1 LKHKLFGVILLA
13 LSVTLLVAAMNQ
25 SFINRVKQDRY
36 FDHLTASNKLSLYH
50 RLFIRSD
57 RWRYG
62 DLYGLCYLPM
72 YKHPLEPF
80 KQYIRNGTPASS
92 RVLYIIGDSFLAD
105 KTLSGAFDAFDN
117 VIFLDRRSPLP
128 TTALDS
134 IKQNYLMLE
143 FAERNLN
150 GFTFSEADKQPW
162 ENNPQS
168 VSNSLKPLSLPTRA
182 SKILFNKDLSRN
194 VELLLF
200 DDKIFTPIKEA
211 KAWLNYKLFGRVATE
226 VAVSS
231 NKKRLLL
238 NISVDTSSAQSA
250 FTIRTNKQVNEITH
264 QLKKAGDY
272 YKNLGFKGVFLAVI
286 PNAVSIYDPNRGPYN
301 HLLERVELG
310 STLPV
315 ISVYNDYK
323 ASKNN
328 LFYLSDAHWDPLGLD
343 VWVTKANMVMQQN
356 LTRQKH

>member
-1 LKHKLFGVILLA
+1 MKHKLFGVILLV
-13 LSVTLLVAAMNQ
+13 LSGALLVAAMNQ
-25 SFINRVKQDRY
+25 SFINKIKQDRY
-36 FDHLTASNKLSLYH
+36 YDHLTANDKLSLYH
-50 RLFIRSD
+50 RFFVRSD
-57 RWRYG
+57 RWRDG
-62 DLYGLCYLPM
+62 DLYGLCYLPR

-80 KQYIRNGTPASS
+80 KQYTRDRTTTSNRI
-92 RVLYIIGDSFLAD
+92 LYIIGDSFLAD

-117 VIFLDRRSPLP
+117 VFFLDRRFPLP

-134 IKQNYLMLE
+134 TKQNYLMLE

-150 GFTFSEADKQPW
+150 DFTFSEADKQPW
-162 ENNPQS
+162 ENKPQS
-168 VSNSLKPLSLPTRA
+168 VTTAVKPVTLPTRA
-182 SKILFNKDLSRN
+182 INILFNKDLSRN

-211 KAWLNYKLFGRVATE
+211 KAWLNYTLFGRVANE

-231 NKKRLLL
+231 NKKRLFL

-250 FTIRTNKQVNEITH
+250 FTNRTNKQVGEINH

-272 YKNLGFKGVFLAVI
+272 YKNIGFKSVFLAAI

-310 STLPV
+310 NALPV

-323 ASKNN
+323 ASRNN
-328 LFYLSDAHWDPLGLD
+328 LFYISDAHWNPYGLD
-343 VWVTKANMVMQQN
+343 LWVNKVNKVMQHN
-356 LTRQKH
+356 LARQQ